1 MNEHLQKLGIMGG
14 LPRVFLNP
22 SFLDA
27 YDRQKKLRE
36 YIVAGKTP
44 PPKKRAT
51 QPNNA
56 RGTRLMRLLLI

>member
-1 MNEHLQKLGIMGG
+1 MNEYLQKLGVMCG
-14 LPRVFLNP
+14 LPHSFLNP
-22 SFLDA
+22 AFLAA

-36 YIVAGKTP
+36 QIVTGKTP